1 MKPLAPNCKHIGT
14 CAEADA
20 AVVEFAKRQGFPW
33 ASATHNDLPSEA
45 PSSAQEPRVFSASA
59 IELAD
64 DRVPERGGCRRAW
77 AYRYVD
83 KIRKPEMIWE
93 QVLAWEEWAKVHGYW
108 SNPPD
113 SLGIAKPVAGQRSA
127 SCGTRVHLYA
137 QWYLTGAAT
146 ADADVYGPRRLI
158 DWESLP
164 GQVLQSM
171 LPLLPPAGSVAPEQ
185 AEAEFEL
192 EVGGSEC
199 SACDGS
205 GTDFCEGGPFDCG
218 ACGGAGSVGGVR
230 FRGVIDL
237 LLDEVWDHKT
247 TRDIRGYALLPD
259 AVADAIGAPER
270 SLKNNLQSCM
280 YVVRRAR
287 QTDPPADAVTCRWTY
302 GETDRSRRALQ
313 VVQDIPYAHALGVV
327 ERAADLARTLTYASS
342 DEAPPNTLACDKYGG
357 CWYRGQPCK
366 VRRDYGRI
374 ALLLEKEETEMAE
387 KKMSFAELQKATQ
400 AANAGGA
407 KPAAAVV
414 VKPGKNAGGN
424 PGVVAAK
431 PTPEK
436 PKFVP
441 KKPAAPAPAPEPEP
455 EVTEEEQVEEQETA
469 HETAAQDG
477 VDIVA
482 LATAVRDA
490 EQSLSD
496 AREALYSALSSGHD
510 FTATP

>member
-1 MKPLAPNCKHIGT
+1 MKPLAPSCRHIGT

-20 AVVEFAKRQGFPW
+20 AVVAFATRAGLSW
-33 ASATHNDLPSEA
+33 RAATHNDA
-45 PSSAQEPRVFSASA
+45 PGAQPEPAPERVFSASA

-77 AYRYVD
+77 AHRYVD
-83 KIRKPEMIWE
+83 GLRKPELIWE
-93 QVLAWEEWAKVHGYW
+93 RVLAWEEWAKVNGYW

-171 LPLLPPAGSVAPEQ
+171 LPLLPPAGSVEPEQ
-185 AEAEFEL
+185 AEAEFEM
-192 EVGGSEC
+192 VV
-199 SACDGS
+199 DG
-205 GTDFCEGGPFDCG
+205 
-218 ACGGAGSVGGVR
+218 VK

-237 LLDEVWDHKT
+237 LLEDVWDHKT
-247 TRDIRGYALLPD
+247 SRDVRSYALLPD
-259 AVADAIGAPER
+259 AVANAIGVPER

-287 QTDPPADAVTCRWTY
+287 QTDPPADAVTCRWNY
-302 GETDRSRRALQ
+302 GETDRVRRALP
-313 VVQDIPYAHALGVV
+313 VVQEIPYSHALDVV
-327 ERAADLARTLTYASS
+327 ERAALLARTLTYASA
-342 DEAPPNTLACDKYGG
+342 DEATPNTLACDKYGG

-400 AANAGGA
+400 AANAGA
-407 KPAAAVV
+407 KPAAAKLAVS
-414 VKPGKNAGGN
+414 KPA
-424 PGVVAAK
+424 PAAAS
-431 PTPEK
+431 K
-436 PKFVP
+436 PKFTP
-441 KKPAAPAPAPEPEP
+441 KAPAKAAPAPEPEP
-455 EVTEEEQVEEQETA
+455 EETPAEEEQVEEQSTA
-469 HETAAQDG
+469 D
-477 VDIVA
+477 VA
-482 LATAVRDA
+482 GGEIAVLAIAVRDA
-490 EQSLSD
+490 EQALSD
-496 AREALYSALSSGHD
+496 AREALYAALAG
-510 FTATP
+510 